1 MNQRVRI
8 SPSIIATDYKNEDNL
23 DNALRVLKQAKVPL
37 LHLDVMDGKFV
48 ENTTFGPEFISKMRD
63 KTDFILDTHLMIEN
77 PEDHIQEYI
86 RAGADILTIHY
97 ESTKNLE
104 ATLKDIRDAGLLAG
118 VSIKLETPA
127 EELESLIKNKLVD
140 LVLVMSVEPGDC
152 GRAFDERALEKIA
165 TLRSYSSKLDIEV
178 DGGINPDNI
187 MLVVEAG
194 ANIVVSG
201 SAIFKSDNP
210 VETIKSMKGYRCKG

>member
-48 ENTTFGPEFISKMRD
+48 ENTTFGPEFVSKMRD

-86 RAGADILTIHY
+86 RAGADILSVHY

-118 VSIKLETPA
+118 VSIKLETPV

-140 LVLVMSVEPGDC
+140 LV
-152 GRAFDERALEKIA
+152 
-165 TLRSYSSKLDIEV
+165 SYE
-178 DGGINPDNI
+178 
-187 MLVVEAG
+187 
-194 ANIVVSG
+194 
-201 SAIFKSDNP
+201 
-210 VETIKSMKGYRCKG
+210 C

>member
-48 ENTTFGPEFISKMRD
+48 ENTTFGPEFVSKMRD

-86 RAGADILTIHY
+86 RAGADILSVHY

-118 VSIKLETPA
+118 VSIKLETPV